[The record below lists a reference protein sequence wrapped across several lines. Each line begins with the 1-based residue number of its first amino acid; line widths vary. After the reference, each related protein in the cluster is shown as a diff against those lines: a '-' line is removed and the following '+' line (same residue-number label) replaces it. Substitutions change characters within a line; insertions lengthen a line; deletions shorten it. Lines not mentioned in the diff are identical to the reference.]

1 MTNDRVLLIGLDGA
15 TFTILEPLM
24 ADGVMPFLRKF
35 TESGAHGEL
44 MSTPNPLTPPAFTS
58 LMTGRSPGYHGV
70 YDFIRAWERDGS
82 LYFTLINARDVH
94 CETIWSIASRGE
106 RSITSLNFIAMY
118 PPRPVNGYIVPGFVT
133 SRHLKLNVHPP
144 SLYNELKGIAQ
155 FDAKQVAWDVDEGR
169 RPLLQGLSEREYEE
183 GVQYQIR
190 KERQWFEITRHLMRT
205 HPCDLTAVVFDGV
218 DKLQHLMWPFL
229 DPALAHTLSASERAI
244 GAQCREYFRELDGYL
259 AELVHFAGPDTLTLF
274 VSDHGFGPTDE
285 IFYANTWLAQRGY
298 LVWQPGTPTDDTE
311 SLTSP
316 DLKRHYASIDWTRT
330 TAYARTSSSNGIFI
344 RVANRP
350 DEPGIRPE
358 QYQVFRAQLVKE
370 LRDYRDPVSGQPVI
384 VDVLMRDDAFP
395 GPHMAEA
402 PDLTLVLRDS
412 GFLSILNAPSPLK
425 PRSKVSGTH
434 RPEGILIAGGR
445 GIRPSAGRL
454 PRMSILDVAP
464 TVLYGLGVPI
474 PADFEGRVVQD
485 IFDPAVLQARPPA
498 FQAAAGESG
507 AIDAEGAAMSD
518 TEEAQVMERLKALG
532 YL

>member
-1 MTNDRVLLIGLDGA
+1 MTKDRVLLIGLDGA
-15 TFTILEPLM
+15 TFTILDPLM

-35 TESGAHGEL
+35 TAAGARGEL

-58 LMTGRSPGYHGV
+58 LMTGRSPGHHGV

-82 LYFTLINARDVH
+82 LYFTLVNGRDVH
-94 CETIWSIASRGE
+94 CETIWSIASRGD

-133 SRHLKLNVHPP
+133 SRYLKLNVYPP
-144 SLYNELKGIAQ
+144 SLYNELKGLQQ

-183 GVQYQIR
+183 GVRYQIR

-229 DPALAHTLSASERAI
+229 DPSLAGTLSPAERSI
-244 GAQCREYFRELDGYL
+244 GALCREYFRELDGYL
-259 AELVHFAGPDTLTLF
+259 AELVELAGPETLTLF

-285 IFYANTWLAQRGY
+285 IFCANTWLAERGY

-344 RVANRP
+344 RVAGGP
-350 DEPGIRPE
+350 GQPGIPAE
-358 QYQVFRAQLVKE
+358 QYQSFRARLVDE
-370 LRDYRDPVSGQPVI
+370 LRAYRDPVSGQPV
-384 VDVLMRDDAFP
+384 VTDVLLRDEVFP
-395 GPHMAEA
+395 GPHMSEA
-402 PDLTLVLRDS
+402 PDLTLVLRDR
-412 GFLSILNAPSPLK
+412 GFLSILNASEPLK
-425 PRSKVSGTH
+425 RRSKISGTH
-434 RPEGILIAGGR
+434 RPEGILVAGGR
-445 GIRPSAGRL
+445 GIRPSAAPL

-464 TVLYGLGVPI
+464 TVLYGLGLPI
-474 PADFEGRVVQD
+474 PADFEGRVVEQM
-485 IFDPAVLQARPPA
+485 FEPVFRARPPA
-498 FQAAAGESG
+498 FQAATTADNATDVGE
-507 AIDAEGAAMSD
+507 DASMSD

>member
-1 MTNDRVLLIGLDGA
+1 MTNGRVLLIALDGA

-24 ADGVMPFLRKF
+24 ADGVMPFLRTF
-35 TESGAHGEL
+35 TESGARGEL

-70 YDFIRAWERDGS
+70 HDFIRAWERDGS
-82 LYFTLINARDVH
+82 LYFTLVNGRDVH
-94 CETIWSIASRGE
+94 CETIWSIASRGD
-106 RSITSLNFIAMY
+106 RSITALNFIAMY
-118 PPRPVNGYIVPGFVT
+118 PPRPLNGYTVPGFVT

-144 SLYNELKGIAQ
+144 GLYNELKGLQQ

-190 KERQWFEITRHLMRT
+190 KERQWFEITRYLMRT

-229 DPALAHTLSASERAI
+229 DPALAGTLSPSERSI
-244 GAQCREYFRELDGYL
+244 GASCREYFRALDGYL
-259 AELVHFAGPDTLTLF
+259 AELVGLAGPEALTLF

-285 IFYANTWLAQRGY
+285 VFYANTWLAERGY
-298 LVWQPGTPTDDTE
+298 LAWQPGTPIDDTE

-316 DLKRHYASIDWTRT
+316 DLKQHYASIDWTRT

-344 RVANRP
+344 RVAGGAGQ
-350 DEPGIRPE
+350 PGIPAE
-358 QYQVFRAQLVKE
+358 QYQSFRARLVDE
-370 LRDYRDPVSGQPVI
+370 LRAYRDPVSGRPVVI
-384 VDVLMRDDAFP
+384 DVLLRDEVFP
-395 GPHMAEA
+395 GPHMSEA

-412 GFLSILNAPSPLK
+412 GFLSILNASSPLK

-434 RPEGILIAGGR
+434 RPEGILVAGGR
-445 GIRPSAGRL
+445 GVHPSAAPL

-464 TVLYGLGVPI
+464 TVLYGLGLPI
-474 PADFEGRVVQD
+474 PADFEGRVAEE
-485 IFDPAVLQARPPA
+485 IFEPAVLRARPPA
-498 FQAAAGESG
+498 FHAAAGATTADDG
-507 AIDAEGAAMSD
+507 EGAAMSE